1 MSLAEC
7 LKFLIAEIRTAR
19 GSTQPIFF
27 VIEELDQ
34 FVVRRKQKLLY
45 TLLDTLH
52 TVESKSTMALI
63 GTTTVLDISE
73 TLEKRVSSRFAS
85 TRQIFFFH
93 LETLDEI
100 LKVLINALT
109 VPVKNSQLR
118 KDFNK
123 NVMVFIH
130 FKYLL
135 IFFSSYFVLFM
146 CFYFLLLK
154 SHFLKV
160 KNLMIYLLKDI
171 LSQKI

>member
-1 MSLAEC
+1 VVL
-7 LKFLIAEIRTAR
+7 LNLF
-19 GSTQPIFF
+19 FF

-123 NVMVFIH
+123 NVMLL
-130 FKYLL
+130 FKSKKFNDLFAERYTITKNMRYYFT
-135 IFFSSYFVLFM
+135 IFS
-146 CFYFLLLK
+146 
-154 SHFLKV
+154 
-160 KNLMIYLLKDI
+160 
-171 LSQKI
+171 LSIRKIK